1 MIPFLWLFPP
11 TIIVIVVGLTFLRP
25 VLLRWTPAWASLIL
39 FLLAIA
45 IATPMT
51 WILVDWENPHL
62 DIEHVVRIGTPLS
75 VVLVPLVSFLVDWQ
89 SPEPRSRFTVGDW
102 VRMVVELIVLW
113 PLCFYASSWVIL
125 FSGGYWI

>member
-75 VVLVPLVSFLVDWQ
+75 VVLVPLVSFLVDCNKRAR
-89 SPEPRSRFTVGDW
+89 PRAVQG
-102 VRMVVELIVLW
+102 LQQKGQA
-113 PLCFYASSWVIL
+113 PLLQKQEATLVADRRDAD
-125 FSGGYWI
+125 